1 MLFGQYG
8 ARKVAQGAGET
19 QGRTNDRVTNE
30 ASRATAPTMQVF
42 RPAFAICAVFSV
54 YTTTAALSFAQNATA
69 AAVLP
74 TPTTPPVLDPL
85 SESAAEYPE
94 TELKRSREAT
104 VGLTLNISAQGDV
117 THADV
122 SSSAGAAFDA
132 AALRVVRNYRFAPA
146 RQNGTAVAC
155 SVQFN
160 YEFHLPVA
168 ASPAAAARQAAEV
181 PREPEPVQTGADQST
196 LVLSQRP
203 LSAASSASV
212 RDRDFQLRPIGSV
225 ADILRVTPGLL
236 VVQHAGGGKAN
247 QYFLRGFDADHG
259 TDIAFS
265 LDGIPINM
273 VSHGH
278 GQGYT
283 DTNFIIPETIER
295 IELSKGP
302 YFAEQGNFATAGAV
316 NLITRKNFEHSA
328 FGFSAGGSPGYGAP
342 GYRGLLIAS
351 PKLAQ
356 APTLHPYFAAEIG
369 RNNGPF
375 ETAERFDRYKFYS
388 KLTWDF
394 AAQSQLTFGASSYA
408 GDWFGSGQ
416 VAQRAVTAGTLN
428 RFGTH
433 DPTEGGGSARH
444 QAFVAIKLRPSETS
458 EFQASAYIA
467 QYRLNL
473 YSNFTLFRDD
483 EASGD
488 GILQRD
494 RRTFFGGK
502 SSYRTVAQLAG
513 IRFDTALG
521 ANVRS
526 DNIDNQLDRQA
537 QRQLAGALG
546 DSRISETSFG
556 LYVKEEA
563 TVAKWLRIAAGGRAD
578 LATFAVDD
586 QLDTAGNANSGS
598 TGVQRAT
605 QFSPKFSVVTT
616 PFSGRRAALDLYLN
630 YGHGFHSNDAR
641 GVVRGQGGATPLT
654 RAVGSEFGA
663 RAKLFGRLDV
673 ALAFWQLDLASE
685 TVWIGDEG
693 TTEPGAQTRRI
704 GAELET
710 RLAITP
716 WLSADLD
723 LTATKSQL
731 RANAGNGNSVALAP
745 RRTWSGGIS
754 ARHPSGLRAGIRF
767 YGVSD
772 RPATQDYPAPGSLV
786 ADGFTVVDLHA
797 GYRHRRF
804 DVALDVENLFNSVY
818 KSAQFATT
826 SRLRTE
832 PSTSGIAPAGTCKNG
847 SRQVTQ
853 DNGNFGGCEDVNFT
867 PGYPFT
873 LRLMTTLYLD

>member
-1 MLFGQYG
+1 VEKQERM
-8 ARKVAQGAGET
+8 E
-19 QGRTNDRVTNE
+19 D
-30 ASRATAPTMQVF
+30 RATIESIRATGPTMQTF
-42 RPAFAICAVFSV
+42 RPLYAICAAFSV
-54 YTTTAALSFAQNATA
+54 CTTTAALGFAQSP
-69 AAVLP
+69 AAV
-74 TPTTPPVLDPL
+74 TAPTTPPVLDPR
-85 SESAAEYPE
+85 SESVAEYPE
-94 TELKRSREAT
+94 SELRQRREAT
-104 VGLTLNISAQGDV
+104 VELTLDISASGEVVRARV
-117 THADV
+117 TR
-122 SSSAGAAFDA
+122 SAGAAFDA
-132 AALRVVRNYRFAPA
+132 AALNVVRKYRFEPA
-146 RQNGTAVAC
+146 RQNGRAVNSA
-155 SVQFN
+155 VQFN

-168 ASPAAAARQAAEV
+168 PAPEPTAQPLPAARA
-181 PREPEPVQTGADQST
+181 PESVQSGADQST

-295 IELSKGP
+295 VELSKGP
-302 YFAEQGNFATAGAV
+302 YFADQGNFATAGAV
-316 NLITRKNFEHSA
+316 NLITRKNVEHSA

-356 APTLHPYFAAEIG
+356 APALHPYFAAEIG

-375 ETAERFDRYKFYS
+375 DTAEQFDRYKFYG
-388 KLTWDF
+388 KLSWDL
-394 AAQSQLTFGASSYA
+394 APQSQLSFGVSSYA
-408 GDWFGSGQ
+408 GNWFGSGQ
-416 VAQRAVTAGTLN
+416 VAQRAVTAGELT

-444 QAFVAIKLRPSETS
+444 QAFVALKLRPSETS
-458 EFQASAYIA
+458 EFQASAFIA
-467 QYRLNL
+467 QYRLNI
-473 YSNFTLFRDD
+473 YSNFTLFRDN
-483 EASGD
+483 EAAGD

-513 IRFDTALG
+513 IRFDTVFG
-521 ANVRS
+521 AGVRT

-537 QRQLAGALG
+537 RREVIGAVN
-546 DSRISETSFG
+546 DNQISETSFG
-556 LYVKEEA
+556 VYVKEEA
-563 TVAKWLRIAAGGRAD
+563 TVAKWLRIAAGGRAE
-578 LATFAVDD
+578 FASFSVDD
-586 QLDTAGNANSGS
+586 RQGAAGNGGSGVK
-598 TGVQRAT
+598 GAA

-616 PFSGRRAALDLYLN
+616 PLSGKHAALDLYLN

-641 GVVRGQGGATPLT
+641 GVVRAQNGVTPLT

-663 RAKLFGRLDV
+663 RAKLFNQLDL
-673 ALAFWQLDLASE
+673 ALAFWQLDLDSE

-693 TTEPGAQTRRI
+693 TTEPGVQTRRI

-710 RLAITP
+710 RFAITP

-731 RANAGNGNSVALAP
+731 RANAGNGNAVALAP
-745 RRTWSGGIS
+745 RRTWSGGLS
-754 ARHPSGLRAGIRF
+754 ARHPSGLRAGVRF

-804 DVALDVENLFNSVY
+804 DVALDIENLFNSVY

-826 SRLRTE
+826 SRLRSE
-832 PSTSGIAPAGTCKNG
+832 PSTSAPAPAGTCKNG

-853 DNGNFGGCEDVNFT
+853 DNGNFGGCEDVNFS